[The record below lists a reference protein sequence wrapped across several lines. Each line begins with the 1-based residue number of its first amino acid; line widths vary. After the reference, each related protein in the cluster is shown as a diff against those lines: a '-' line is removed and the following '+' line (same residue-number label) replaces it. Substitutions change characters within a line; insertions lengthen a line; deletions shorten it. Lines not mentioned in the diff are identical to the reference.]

1 MCAARADGLKEKL
14 EVEAKERLK
23 LSPGAGK
30 KGTPKCADLSKGD
43 TRDKLAAQ
51 FGVSHGPAEESA
63 FHCFR
68 GCEIS
73 TLPDCRAVQGEK
85 RTNGAT
91 TAILEGFHPE
101 AGNRVDNG
109 CPDRVACGRQKP

>member
-1 MCAARADGLKEKL
+1 MGRLKEKL
-14 EVEAKERLK
+14 EAEAKERL
-23 LSPGAGK
+23 SAAGK
-30 KGTPKCADLSKGD
+30 AGREKQLGGVPKCAQAQSAGK

-68 GCEIS
+68 GCEIG
-73 TLPDCRAVQGEK
+73 TFHDRRAVQGMG

-101 AGNRVDNG
+101 AGN
-109 CPDRVACGRQKP
+109 

>member
-73 TLPDCRAVQGEK
+73 TLPDCRAVQWF
-85 RTNGAT
+85 RRILGAFSHV
-91 TAILEGFHPE
+91 LEGFHPE
-101 AGNRVDNG
+101 AGNSVD
-109 CPDRVACGRQKP
+109 RR